1 MPQPS
6 PAQSRP
12 LLPADFLA
20 PSSLL
25 AEQSADSRATLE
37 SALCAAQ
44 ERLEE
49 SLTQAENL
57 SEMRGDDS
65 SPLAT
70 FLALDERQRSQ
81 LGRLITLSDFALE
94 TLCRRPEL
102 LSELLE
108 SGELERALPV
118 AQLTERLAAG
128 LISADDE
135 KAMQQVLR
143 RFRQLR
149 MLGIVWRDL
158 NGADMWQTAAAVSH
172 LAEVTLEGALGWLEA
187 SLEPR
192 YGRPAPD
199 RFGEPQRLVVLGM
212 GKLGAGELNLS
223 SDIDLIFAFP
233 DKGET
238 SGGRKS
244 LDHQEYFTRLGQ
256 KLIAALDAMT
266 ADGFV
271 FRVDM
276 RLRPLGDG
284 GPLVGSFSMLASYY
298 QDQGR
303 EWERYAMLKA
313 RPVAGS
319 VAAGERLIAH
329 LRPFVY
335 RKYLDFGAIESL
347 REMKAMI
354 NREVKRRG
362 LSDNIKLGS
371 GGIREVE
378 FVAQAFQLIRGGRE
392 SELQVTSLKQAFA
405 RLPALGLLPQ
415 AVVDEL
421 VPDYVFLRD
430 LEHALQAQAD
440 RQTQTLPLDPLGRE
454 RLALAMKLPD
464 WEALTARLEEV
475 RTRIRHHFDN
485 VIAAPEDDEAEQ
497 GEGQQALDEWRALW
511 RGELTAEEGEA
522 LLAESGFESAAESFR
537 RLDSLRRSRAV
548 QGMQRIGFDRLDALM
563 PPLLQALGSA
573 AGDPEKPG
581 EHDASRVLERVL
593 PLIEAVLRRTAYL
606 ALLRENPDA
615 LAQLM
620 RLCAASP
627 WIAEQLARYPVL
639 LDELLHPHN
648 LYSPADKTRLADE
661 LRTALSRIP
670 EDDEEA
676 LLEALRVFR
685 HAQVLHVAASDIAGA
700 RPLMKVSDYLTFI
713 AEVVLEQVLA
723 MAWKTLTR
731 KHGFPIGRDG
741 QPITGDSLS
750 GSFVIVGYGKLGGI
764 ELGYGSDLDLVFLH
778 DAASKGQTDGPRP
791 LDNPLFFTRLGQR
804 IIHLLTAVT
813 PAGALYEVDMRL
825 RPSGNSGLLVS
836 SLAAFRDYQLTQA
849 WTWEHQALVR
859 ARAVAG
865 DPALALA
872 FEEVRREVLG
882 QQRDEK
888 TLRQEVIAMRH
899 KMRDHLGSSAKDREA
914 GQFHLKQDAGGIVDI
929 EFLAQYCV
937 LALSYQVPALLEWSD
952 NMRLLETLESCGRL
966 PGEQAGELR
975 EAYLAYRDVSH
986 RLALEKHGSLM
997 RLEQHPVIAAHRERV
1012 ITLWQA
1018 LLGEDQV
1025 SHEGV

>member
-1 MPQPS
+1 MPQPA
-6 PAQSRP
+6 PALSDQ
-12 LLPADFLA
+12 LLPADFLPLSA
-20 PSSLL
+20 LL
-25 AEQSADSRATLE
+25 AEQSDESRATLE
-37 SALCAAQ
+37 SAAHSAL
-44 ERLEE
+44 ERLND
-49 SLTQAENL
+49 SLAQALNL
-57 SEMRGDDS
+57 SEMRGDET
-65 SPLAT
+65 SPLAAFT
-70 FLALDERQRSQ
+70 ALDEAQRLQ
-81 LGRLITLSDFALE
+81 LGRLLTLSDFALD

-102 LSELLE
+102 LAELIA
-108 SGELERALPV
+108 SGELERALPT
-118 AQLTERLAAG
+118 AELATRLGEALAA
-128 LISADDE
+128 ATDE
-135 KAMQQVLR
+135 KAMQSVLR
-143 RFRQLR
+143 RFRQRR

-158 NGADMWQTAAAVSH
+158 NGAGMWDTAAAVSR
-172 LAEVTLEGALGWLEA
+172 LAEVTLEGALGWLET
-187 SLEPR
+187 SLAPR
-192 YGRPAPD
+192 YGQPAVD

-238 SGGRKS
+238 EGGRKS

-454 RLALAMKLPD
+454 RLALAMHLTD
-464 WEALTARLEEV
+464 WDALCERLEAV

-485 VIAAPEDDEAEQ
+485 VIATPEDEE
-497 GEGQQALDEWRALW
+497 GEPADGQLALDEWRALW
-511 RGELTAEEGEA
+511 RGELTTEEGEA
-522 LLAESGFESAAESFR
+522 LLADSSFEAPAESLR
-537 RLDSLRRSRAV
+537 RLDTLRRSRAV

-563 PPLLQALGSA
+563 PPLLQALGAA

-648 LYSPADKTRLADE
+648 LYSPADKARLADE

-723 MAWKTLTR
+723 MAWKALTR
-731 KHGFPIGRDG
+731 KHGFPMGHDG
-741 QPITGDSLS
+741 QPISGDGLS
-750 GSFVIVGYGKLGGI
+750 GCFVVVGYGKLGGI

-778 DAASKGQTDGPRP
+778 DAAGKGQTDGPRP

-836 SLAAFRDYQLTQA
+836 SLTAFRDYQLNQA

-865 DPALALA
+865 DPVLALA
-872 FEEVRREVLG
+872 FEEVRREVLARKRNG
-882 QQRDEK
+882 DS
-888 TLRQEVIAMRH
+888 LREEVIAMRH
-899 KMRDHLGSSAKDREA
+899 KMRDHLGSSIKDREA

-937 LALSYQVPALLEWSD
+937 LSMSHQVTGLLEWSD
-952 NMRLLETLESCGRL
+952 NMRLLETLEACGRL
-966 PGEQAGELR
+966 PGEQASELR
-975 EAYLAYRDVSH
+975 EAYLAYRDASH
-986 RLALEKHGSLM
+986 RLALEKRSSLV
-997 RLEQHPVIAAHRERV
+997 RLNQYPLLAMHRERV
-1012 ITLWQA
+1012 VAIWQA
-1018 LLGEDQV
+1018 LLCESTSV
-1025 SHEGV
+1025 

>member
-1 MPQPS
+1 MPDNAPASS
-6 PAQSRP
+6 PHSSRP
-12 LLPADFLA
+12 SADLPLPADFL
-20 PSSLL
+20 PLESLL
-25 AEQSADSRATLE
+25 GQQSEHSRQTLE
-37 SALCAAQ
+37 EAAGAAR
-44 ERLEE
+44 ERLNE
-49 SLTQAENL
+49 SLMQARSL
-57 SEMRGDDS
+57 SEMRGDAS
-65 SPLAT
+65 SPVAT
-70 FLALDERQRSQ
+70 FLALGAQQR
-81 LGRLITLSDFALE
+81 LELARLVTLSDFALD

-102 LSELLE
+102 LAELIE
-108 SGELERALPV
+108 SGELERALPPRELSV
-118 AQLTERLAAG
+118 RLTEGLSAAE
-128 LISADDE
+128 DE

-149 MLGIVWRDL
+149 MLGIIWRDL
-158 NGADMWQTAAAVSH
+158 NGTGMWDTAGAVSR
-172 LAEVTLEGALGWLEA
+172 LAEVSLEGALGWLEA
-187 SLEPR
+187 FLEPR
-192 YGRPAPD
+192 YGRPAAD

-238 SGGRKS
+238 TGGRKS

-319 VAAGERLIAH
+319 ITAGERLIAH

-347 REMKAMI
+347 REMKGMI

-392 SELQVTSLKQAFA
+392 SELQVTSLKTAFA
-405 RLPALGLLPQ
+405 RLPELGLLPQ

-454 RLALAMKLPD
+454 RLALAMQLPD
-464 WEALTARLEEV
+464 WEALTERLEEV
-475 RTRIRHHFDN
+475 RARIRLHFDN
-485 VIAAPEDDEAEQ
+485 VIAAPEDEETEPP
-497 GEGQQALDEWRALW
+497 EGQQALDEWRALW
-511 RGELTAEEGEA
+511 RDELTVEEGRE
-522 LLAESGFESAAESFR
+522 LLAESGFEAPDESLR
-537 RLDSLRRSRAV
+537 RLNSLRRSRAV

-563 PPLLQALGSA
+563 PSLLQALGSA

-615 LAQLM
+615 LTQLM

-648 LYSPADKTRLADE
+648 LYSPADKVRLADE
-661 LRTALSRIP
+661 LRIALSRIP
-670 EDDEEA
+670 EEDEEA

-713 AEVVLEQVLA
+713 AEVILEQVLA

-731 KHGFPIGRDG
+731 KHGFPLGRDG

-750 GSFVIVGYGKLGGI
+750 GCFVIVGYGKLGGI

-836 SLAAFRDYQLTQA
+836 SLASFRDYQLSQA

-872 FEEVRREVLG
+872 FEQTRREVLG
-882 QQRDEK
+882 QAREADALGK
-888 TLRQEVIAMRH
+888 EVVAMRH
-899 KMRDHLGSSAKDREA
+899 KMRDHLGSSAKDRDA

-937 LALSYQVPALLEWSD
+937 LSMSHQEPELLRWSD
-952 NMRLLETLESCGRL
+952 NMRLLETLEACGRL
-966 PGEQAGELR
+966 PGEQASELR
-975 EAYLAYRDVSH
+975 EAYLAYRNTSH
-986 RLALEKHGSLM
+986 RLALEKRGSLIN
-997 RLEQHPVIAAHRERV
+997 LEQVPLIAMHRERV
-1012 ITLWQA
+1012 ITIWQS
-1018 LLGEDQV
+1018 LLGE
-1025 SHEGV
+1025 